1 MDLFS
6 NYEQDFVDTLGSLQS
21 LLQNMPNLTADQR
34 LVEIR
39 KAEKDLYDAETT
51 LQSMNLNARNVPG
64 PQGAK
69 LQTRIKEYEGEL
81 AKMKKDI
88 RRSEVQA
95 NELAARES
103 LMGGSAVLSDMSVSI
118 DQRERLLSNQQ
129 RLTKG
134 SAQLKDALRTAE
146 ETVEVGTGIMANLE
160 DQRTTMQRGL
170 DKLQGIND
178 KITSSSKIISGM
190 ARRVATN
197 KLIMAVIVLVLLGA
211 ISLIVWLKWFHKTDT
226 ASSSSGSQASSTT

>member
-1 MDLFS
+1 
-6 NYEQDFVDTLGSLQS
+6 
-21 LLQNMPNLTADQR
+21 MPSLTADQR

-39 KAEKDLYDAETT
+39 KADKDIHDAETT

-64 PQGAK
+64 QQGAK

-103 LMGGSAVLSDMSVSI
+103 LMGGSAVLSDMSISI

-129 RLTKG
+129 RLARG
-134 SAQLKDALRTAE
+134 STQLKDALRTAE

-160 DQRTTMQRGL
+160 DQRNTMQKGL
-170 DKLQGIND
+170 DKLKGIND
-178 KITSSSKIISGM
+178 KLTRSSKIISGM

-211 ISLIVWLKWFHKTDT
+211 ISLIVWLKWFHKTD
-226 ASSSSGSQASSTT
+226 ASSDSSSAPSTSTSTSTSTT